1 MLKKSIRENS
11 CIDKVAGWKGQRS
24 WRWTRSV
31 DTWTTH
37 KAAVQVYFHFHLKLP
52 EKGKVSVFI
61 RPVSLCLGPQV
72 KGSMLFAH
80 KVAAG
85 LALVQVNGGS
95 IVAIGPSGKWHLF
108 LGFLGLEPVKL
119 AGMLTSHGVSV
130 LAKVLFLAGHAKEE
144 LILLGVEEVEAVI
157 FSLGTALEARSQ
169 ERVIGLGLFE
179 LGCNE
184 CR

>member
-1 MLKKSIRENS
+1 M
-11 CIDKVAGWKGQRS
+11 
-24 WRWTRSV
+24 

-37 KAAVQVYFHFHLKLP
+37 KEVDVHVLHSLKLP
-52 EKGKVSVFI
+52 EKGKVSEFI
-61 RPVSLCLGPQV
+61 RPVSLRLGPQV
-72 KGSMLFAH
+72 KGSILFAH

-85 LALVQVNGGS
+85 LALVEVNGGS
-95 IVAIGPSGKWHLF
+95 IVAVGSSGKGHLF

-130 LAKVLFLAGHAKEE
+130 LTKVLFFAGHAKEE

-157 FSLGTALEARSQ
+157 FSLGAALEARSQ
-169 ERVIGLGLFE
+169 KRVIGLGLFE

-184 CR
+184 C